1 MAQWLDFTGS
11 LKELEFTAIRKELR
25 MIIGAVYGVLP
36 LYFGEL
42 PTGWSQEGLQVTIT
56 NRAVKWAQDVLQQSF
71 FKKLALL
78 QGVDDWDLKL
88 KTGEETDKL
97 RDLQIQ
103 GVEIENMTALQNLGF
118 EITRTQRYKVKQEL
132 ISKCEWLPVFDG
144 SEKLFMFLDKDTPKS
159 EVEI

>member
-1 MAQWLDFTGS
+1 MFQ
-11 LKELEFTAIRKELR
+11 
-25 MIIGAVYGVLP
+25 
-36 LYFGEL
+36 
-42 PTGWSQEGLQVTIT
+42 GWSQEGLQVTIT

-118 EITRTQRYKVKQEL
+118 EITRTHTGEFKVSKDPVISITDMIEAEGQTTKKPGGRGRGTAAPKEEQQRFEGEPKHQRPSREGGMLQGAPEL
-132 ISKCEWLPVFDG
+132 SLIH
-144 SEKLFMFLDKDTPKS
+144 
-159 EVEI
+159 I

>member
-1 MAQWLDFTGS
+1 MKLT
-11 LKELEFTAIRKELR
+11 TKELR

-103 GVEIENMTALQNLGF
+103 GVEIETNE
-118 EITRTQRYKVKQEL
+118 EIRLKYR
-132 ISKCEWLPVFDG
+132 
-144 SEKLFMFLDKDTPKS
+144 
-159 EVEI
+159 